1 MKPHHAAEALRALC
15 QSGLH
20 PDVLVPAFLEALH
33 AVVPSYRNL
42 FDWTDAQGRL
52 VRYYIE
58 GPIDTAVAQLYFDAF
73 HNKLE
78 AAAMPAFDS
87 LQHASGV
94 RSAQE
99 LENSAFF
106 NSALYS
112 EIWRP
117 QNFHT
122 RMEAV
127 IRGARGNLMGSL
139 VLYRGLKDPSYTRDD
154 ELRLASTLPAF
165 AAAMESYQPT
175 NAETTFVPSPHPP
188 ETLLLTLDGGVC
200 HASPG
205 AQALLLIAE
214 GGASRD
220 ALYRPLDAL
229 AGSLLQMLMALL
241 REQALQGNPSAQ
253 PTPSRRPSSQ
263 LMRTTPAGRFVAT
276 GTLLNATHSAGQS
289 LAHVSLQRFEPHR
302 VALARALR
310 ALPLSPTQMM
320 VCGDLYQG
328 YTHTEIAQRMGL
340 AISTVTSHVR
350 NAYDKLDVRSAIAL
364 RAALDTH
371 IYPTV
376 QPEKCL

>member
-33 AVVPSYRNL
+33 AMVPSYRNL

-87 LQHASGV
+87 LKQQASGV
-94 RSAQE
+94 RSAKE
-99 LENSAFF
+99 LEHAAFF
-106 NSALYS
+106 SSALYN

-117 QNFHT
+117 QSFRT

-127 IRGARGNLMGSL
+127 IRGATGRLIGSL

-165 AAAMESYQPT
+165 AAAMESYEPT
-175 NAETTFVPSPHPP
+175 EPESTFIPTPHPP
-188 ETLLLTLDGGVC
+188 ETLLLTLDGGLC

-205 AQALLLIAE
+205 AHALLLMAE
-214 GGASRD
+214 GGASRN
-220 ALYRPLDAL
+220 ALSRPLDAL

-241 REQALQGNPSAQ
+241 REQALPARQIPQRSA
-253 PTPSRRPSSQ
+253 TSQ

-276 GTLLNATHSAGQS
+276 GTLLSATQSTGQT
-289 LAHVSLQRFEPHR
+289 LVQVSLQRFEPHR

-310 ALPLSPTQMM
+310 ALPLSPTQMA
-320 VCGDLYQG
+320 VCCDLYHG
-328 YTHTEIAQRMGL
+328 YTHTEIGQRMGL
-340 AISTVTSHVR
+340 AISTVTTHVR

-364 RAALDTH
+364 RAALDAH
-371 IYPTV
+371 IYPTF
-376 QPEKCL
+376 QHEKSLQS

>member
-15 QSGLH
+15 KSGLH

-78 AAAMPAFDS
+78 AAAMPTFDS
-87 LQHASGV
+87 LKQQASGV

-99 LENSAFF
+99 LQHMAFYG
-106 NSALYS
+106 SALYT
-112 EIWRP
+112 EIRRP
-117 QNFHT
+117 QSFHT
-122 RMEAV
+122 RLEAV
-127 IRGARGNLMGSL
+127 IRGASGQLIGSL
-139 VLYRGLKDPSYTRDD
+139 VLYRGLKDPSYSRDD

-165 AAAMESYQPT
+165 AAAMESYEPVNSDDTFIPT
-175 NAETTFVPSPHPP
+175 PHPP
-188 ETLLLTLDGGVC
+188 ETLLLTLDGSLC

-205 AQALLLIAE
+205 AHALLLMAE
-214 GGASRD
+214 GRASRD
-220 ALYRPLDAL
+220 ALSRPLDAL

-241 REQALQGNPSAQ
+241 REQALPAQ
-253 PTPSRRPSSQ
+253 LTPPRSPSSQ

-276 GTLLNATHSAGQS
+276 GTLLTATQSTEQS
-289 LAHVSLQRFEPHR
+289 LVQVSLQRFEPHR

-310 ALPLSPTQMM
+310 ALPLSPTQMA
-320 VCGDLYQG
+320 VCCDLYHG
-328 YTHTEIAQRMGL
+328 YTHTEIGQRMGL
-340 AISTVTSHVR
+340 AISTVTSHMR

-364 RAALDTH
+364 RSALEAK
-371 IYPTV
+371 IYPTF
-376 QPEKCL
+376 QHEKSL